1 LLILKPGNAFLDAYI
16 LMTNYIAGVKVD
28 FGLTY
33 SSVLAK
39 LDQLVASDGCHYI
52 ATVNPEFI
60 MAAQE
65 DAAFKA
71 ILNAADVSTPD
82 GNGVLLAK
90 YYLDRVADFKKDRFF
105 SLRAFCYGVWL
116 GVTAAVKKLP
126 VGESVTGIDLMYEI
140 CQRAEQRN
148 YSVFFLGSK
157 AASVAAGN
165 LKKQFPHL
173 NILGTASRF
182 NYGVID
188 DAKTQQFILDLQHV
202 RNMDSVDIIFVAYG
216 HGKQEKWIVR
226 NNKAINAK
234 VCIGV
239 GGSFDVI
246 SGLKKRAPLLVR
258 KVKLEWFYRLLQ
270 EPRRV
275 RRILTSVF
283 IFPIYIFLYS
293 LKHK

>member
-1 LLILKPGNAFLDAYI
+1 MIKRG
-16 LMTNYIAGVKVD
+16 LMFVIFAVV
-28 FGLTY
+28 F
-33 SSVLAK
+33 VLPI
-39 LDQLVASDGCHYI
+39 VASTTTDIIVKTAPNH
-52 ATVNPEFI
+52 
-60 MAAQE
+60 
-65 DAAFKA
+65 
-71 ILNAADVSTPD
+71 DVMFSFYGP
-82 GNGVLLAK
+82 NGGDLINRTK
-90 YYLDRVADFKKDRFF
+90 
-105 SLRAFCYGVWL
+105 
-116 GVTAAVKKLP
+116 
-126 VGESVTGIDLMYEI
+126 SVSSIDE
-140 CQRAEQRN
+140 
-148 YSVFFLGSK
+148 
-157 AASVAAGN
+157 
-165 LKKQFPHL
+165 
-173 NILGTASRF
+173 TASAVFR
-182 NYGVID
+182 GD
-188 DAKTQQFILDLQHV
+188 
-202 RNMDSVDIIFVAYG
+202 MDSVDIIFVAYG